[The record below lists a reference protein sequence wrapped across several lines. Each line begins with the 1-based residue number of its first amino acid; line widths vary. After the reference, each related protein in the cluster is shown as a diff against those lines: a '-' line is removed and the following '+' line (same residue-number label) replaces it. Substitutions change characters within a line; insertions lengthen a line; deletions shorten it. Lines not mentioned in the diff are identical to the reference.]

1 MTMLNRLENM
11 SNVRAAVYCPLS
23 KDGDLQEAK
32 DLSRLGRNYLQTGY
46 LIEDFFSCNGG
57 R

>member
-32 DLSRLGRNYLQTGY
+32 DLRRNYLQTGY
-46 LIEDFFSCNGG
+46 LIEDFFSCNGV